1 MRRVGRTVI
10 HSLLCVLDT
19 SMSTLQFDSDEKVG
33 IFLDMENH
41 TFRGK
46 VVFHD
51 FRPLAKS
58 IKPPRL
64 HQT

>member
-41 TFRGK
+41 TFRSDTELK
-46 VVFHD
+46 NARKTLTV
-51 FRPLAKS
+51 
-58 IKPPRL
+58 
-64 HQT
+64 

>member
-33 IFLDMENH
+33 NFLDMENH
-41 TFRGK
+41 TFRSDTK
-46 VVFHD
+46 LKNARKTLTV
-51 FRPLAKS
+51 
-58 IKPPRL
+58 
-64 HQT
+64 